1 MAENPCSKIPLLIL
15 ISLILCLG
23 MGCQPLKTPIE
34 PLVTDASLESHSS
47 QSELTH
53 TATKEMSSPS
63 PKENPV
69 VPILGEEAPLLEKD
83 IRPEKDLPSEEKPG
97 SPEKDLPSEERPGP
111 PEEDLPP
118 EVSTGLSEGGP
129 VSEDENL
136 LAMIEKYRSY
146 PEKQQQVVDV
156 VEPPFTYQLERNLE
170 GAQILRILPP
180 GIRNILLIHGDEE
193 TLLRQATDELYIW
206 PGLSPGSDFPPVD
219 TLCYWHP
226 MDDEVGAISHPF
238 R

>member
-1 MAENPCSKIPLLIL
+1 MVENPYPKIPRLIL
-15 ISLILCLG
+15 ILLILCLG
-23 MGCQPLKTPIE
+23 VGCQPLKTPME
-34 PLVTDASLESHSS
+34 PLVTETPLESSTS
-47 QSELTH
+47 QSTSAH

-63 PKENPV
+63 PKETPV

-83 IRPEKDLPSEEKPG
+83 IRSKKDLTPEKKPG

>member
-63 PKENPV
+63 PKENPKA
-69 VPILGEEAPLLEKD
+69 PIPGEEALLPAKD
-83 IRPEKDLPSEEKPG
+83 IR
-97 SPEKDLPSEERPGP
+97 PEKDLPSEERPGP

-170 GAQILRILPP
+170 GTQILRILPP
-180 GIRNILLIHGDEE
+180 GIRNILLIHGDKE

>member
-1 MAENPCSKIPLLIL
+1 MAENPCSKIPRLIL

-23 MGCQPLKTPIE
+23 MGCQPLKTPME
-34 PLVTDASLESHSS
+34 PLVTETPLESSAS
-47 QSELTH
+47 QSTSAH
-53 TATKEMSSPS
+53 TATMEMSSPS
-63 PKENPV
+63 PKENPK
-69 VPILGEEAPLLEKD
+69 VPIPGEEALLPAKD
-83 IRPEKDLPSEEKPG
+83 IRPEKDLPSEERPG

-136 LAMIEKYRSY
+136 LATIEKYRSY

-170 GAQILRILPP
+170 GTQVLRILPP

-206 PGLSPGSDFPPVD
+206 PGISPGSDFPPVD